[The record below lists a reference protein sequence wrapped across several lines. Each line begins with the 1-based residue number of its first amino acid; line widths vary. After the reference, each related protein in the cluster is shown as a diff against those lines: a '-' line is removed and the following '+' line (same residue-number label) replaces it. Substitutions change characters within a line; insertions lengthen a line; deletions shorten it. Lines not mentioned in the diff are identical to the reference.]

1 MSAYRWI
8 GVSAP
13 VESQPNRPVTRL
25 GVAVSWPRCACA
37 AARLGG
43 EVFVSRAYPY
53 CPRLVTETGGLR
65 LAGSSEKAWPSDGE
79 FGSRMAPS
87 EPVELKTPA
96 NGAGM
101 PPKASHGVLVDSL
114 SKAPLAESA
123 MIGVGLLPPSM

>member
-1 MSAYRWI
+1 MSANRWI

-13 VESQPNRPVTRL
+13 VESQPNRPVTGS
-25 GVAVSWPRCACA
+25 GVALSWPRCACA
-37 AARLGG
+37 AARLRG

-53 CPRLVTETGGLR
+53 CAKLVTGTGGLR
-65 LAGSSEKAWPSDGE
+65 SGGNSRKAWPSDGE

-87 EPVELKTPA
+87 EPVELNTPA

-114 SKAPLAESA
+114 SSAPLAEA
-123 MIGVGLLPPSM
+123 AVIRVG